1 MINQYLLVWGGKGK
15 LSTSDLCMETVIC
28 GIALLGPSWIID
40 NSIAGGA
47 RWQQAF
53 GKVVFEL
60 TLMGMTRIH
69 LWGFSVRMC
78 AGGLEFPTT
87 LFRRMGIKRS

>member
-1 MINQYLLVWGGKGK
+1 MINQYLFVWGGKGK

-60 TLMGMTRIH
+60 TLMGTTRIH
-69 LWGFSVRMC
+69 LCGGGFCAYVRGRTRVSHH
-78 AGGLEFPTT
+78 AV
-87 LFRRMGIKRS
+87 